1 MMGTMYKAPLT
12 PPPDAERMGTA
23 DLCDVHMP
31 DPVDAI
37 VPRAVE
43 AASVNY
49 FRDYGSKRRF
59 FGPISTVKCFEN
71 NPLVR
76 KALEEEG
83 KGRVLV
89 VDAGASTRCA
99 VLGDMLAEMGAKNGW
114 EGIIINGCC
123 RDSED
128 IGKMDIGV
136 KTIGTHPLKSSKRD
150 KGLRDVDVSF
160 AGVTFRPGDYVYA
173 DGDGVLV
180 SSEKLEL

>member
-1 MMGTMYKAPLT
+1 M
-12 PPPDAERMGTA
+12 
-23 DLCDVHMP
+23 
-31 DPVDAI
+31 
-37 VPRAVE
+37 
-43 AASVNY
+43 
-49 FRDYGSKRRF
+49 
-59 FGPISTVKCFEN
+59 
-71 NPLVR
+71 
-76 KALEEEG
+76 
-83 KGRVLV
+83 
-89 VDAGASTRCA
+89 DAGASKRCA

-114 EGIIINGCC
+114 SGIIINGCC

-150 KGLRDVDVSF
+150 KGLKDVDVSF